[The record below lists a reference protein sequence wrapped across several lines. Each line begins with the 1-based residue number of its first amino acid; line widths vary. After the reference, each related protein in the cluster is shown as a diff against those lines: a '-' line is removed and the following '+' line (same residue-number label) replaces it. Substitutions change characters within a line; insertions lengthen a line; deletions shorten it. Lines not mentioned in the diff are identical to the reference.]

1 MKPGKE
7 RAHLLFLGIALFFV
21 LYIGGIFLL
30 AWWLDITLEQ
40 AIIGPLVVTIIV
52 LVGAVIH

>member
-1 MKPGKE
+1 MK
-7 RAHLLFLGIALFFV
+7 LLFLGIALFFI

-30 AWWLDITLEQ
+30 AWLLDLTLEQ
-40 AIIGPLVVTIIV
+40 AVIGPLVWGILV